1 MMVSSAKQG
10 AVQTMWFQ
18 QTSRDFHYS
27 DYPADDLGSESDMVI
42 GEQFGVV
49 WNSCK
54 SPIADRQRLRHACL
68 HKCYSVIS
76 KRNQRQAFS
85 SLPHFTSHVNML
97 RLSTSQI

>member
-18 QTSRDFHYS
+18 QTSSDFHYS
-27 DYPADDLGSESDMVI
+27 NYLADLGPDMVI
-42 GEQFGVV
+42 GEQAGVG

-54 SPIADRQRLRHACL
+54 SPIADRQRKRHVCL
-68 HKCYSVIS
+68 HRCYSVIS
-76 KRNQRQAFS
+76 KRNQRQAFL
-85 SLPHFTSHVNML
+85 SLPHFTFHVNML